1 MIREDLQAPPT
12 NGGRNDRSNLRRLQR
27 ALGLDRAIIFT
38 VLARGWSSAAGLV
51 TLFLIAR
58 FLSAAEQGY
67 YYTFGSLVALQ
78 IVFELGFSFVILQMA
93 SHERAHLSITED
105 HVISGSPA
113 AHARLASVL
122 QKSVRWYSVA
132 AILLVC
138 FLLPVGIHFFSAHAQ
153 PGQYVAWRMPWLLD
167 VLATGFAFQVDP
179 LFSFLEG
186 CGYVPQVAHA
196 RFWQAF
202 TGSLLAWTALL
213 SHHGLFAP
221 AMMISGQVLAGCVF
235 FTSRRKLLFG
245 LLRHDP
251 DLHRVRWLAEV
262 WPFQWRIAVSY
273 LCGYFIFQLFIPVL
287 FAFWGPAEAG
297 RMGMSLSIGNA
308 LLAISVSWVSTKA
321 APFGAMVARKEY
333 NRLDEIFF
341 RVLAQSSIVSA
352 ASSLAV
358 WCAVVYINARHL
370 LFAHRML
377 APVSFGILLLAMLV
391 NHIVFS
397 EAIYLRAH
405 KQEKFLATSVV
416 GALLTATSTFLL
428 GRRFGAIGMVSGY
441 FLLDLV
447 IGLGFG
453 TYIFFKYRR
462 LWHEV

>member
-1 MIREDLQAPPT
+1 LITADLQAHRT
-12 NGGRNDRSNLRRLQR
+12 NGDRNDKSNLRRLLR

-51 TLFLIAR
+51 TLVLIAH
-58 FLSAAEQGY
+58 FLSPAEQGY

-93 SHERAHLSITED
+93 SHERAHLSITAD
-105 HVISGSPA
+105 HVISGSPV

-132 AILLVC
+132 ALLLFC
-138 FLLPVGIHFFSAHAQ
+138 FLLPIGIHFFSAHTQ
-153 PGQYVAWRMPWLLD
+153 PGQNVAWRTPWLLD
-167 VLATGFAFQVDP
+167 VLAASLAFQVDP
-179 LFSFLEG
+179 IFSFLEG
-186 CGYVPQVAHA
+186 CGYVPQVAHT

-202 TGSLLAWTALL
+202 VGSLLAWTALL
-213 SHHGLFAP
+213 LHHGLFAP
-221 AMMISGQVLAGCVF
+221 AMMIIGQVLAGSVF
-235 FTSRRKLLFG
+235 VSSRRKLLAG
-245 LLRHDP
+245 LLRLNPHP
-251 DLHRVRWLAEV
+251 HRIRWWMEV
-262 WPFQWRIAVSY
+262 WPFQWRIAISY
-273 LCGYFIFQLFIPVL
+273 LSGYFIFQLFIPVL
-287 FAFWGPAEAG
+287 FAFWGPAAAG
-297 RMGMSLSIGNA
+297 RMGMSLTIGNA
-308 LLAISVSWVSTKA
+308 LLAISISWVSTKA

-333 NRLDEIFF
+333 GELDKVFF
-341 RVLAQSSIVSA
+341 RVLAQSSTVSA

-370 LFAHRML
+370 PFAHRML
-377 APVSFGILLLAMLV
+377 APTSFGILLLSMLV

-405 KQEKFLATSVV
+405 KQEKFLTLSVV
-416 GALLTATSTFLL
+416 GACLTATSTLLL
-428 GRRFGAIGMVSGY
+428 GRRFGAMGMVSGY
-441 FLLDLV
+441 FFLNFV

-462 LWHEV
+462 LWHAV